1 MAPLEDSSVV
11 GATTLDAFSVS
22 FPDQVEQ
29 ELGGAYGEPHW
40 TNIKRALARPPAF
53 TAVRVNTLKLSRDE
67 ALQALKPHLDGF
79 NTQLAALDASRQP
92 IQAFAHTSLP
102 DVLMI
107 PSSPS
112 GQATV
117 EFNPEFKSI
126 VVDRL
131 CGEAVLRGSDIFARG
146 VMSASAGINAE
157 DEVNVFVDLDHNHT
171 RGSDFAMHNGR
182 KLLIARGVTKM
193 ARTEIF
199 RAVRGLAVTQLVRV
213 CPDAPPMNGVLK
225 GQIYVQNLPCSVVAH
240 VLDPQEGDVILDMC
254 AAPGGK
260 TSHVATL
267 MRNKGILVAC
277 DRSKRKAL
285 ELRTLCDDLQLDCV
299 EPLKMDSTHAL
310 LPKEKV
316 DAALIANNSAFT
328 SVAQVLAQAKEKT
341 PSQARLLQVEGFFP
355 ETFDRILLDPPCSA
369 LGLRPRLLHAGDADN
384 LAEYTN
390 MQRNFLWVAAFLLKP
405 GGTLVYS
412 TCTINPKENEQM
424 VHHALQNYPLELVSQ
439 GEAHIGDRGLAG
451 QGLNEHEASL
461 VQRFDPSNA
470 NLDTMGFFCAKFIK
484 TGSIRPEQSPASS
497 TL

>member
-1 MAPLEDSSVV
+1 
-11 GATTLDAFSVS
+11 
-22 FPDQVEQ
+22 
-29 ELGGAYGEPHW
+29 
-40 TNIKRALARPPAF
+40 
-53 TAVRVNTLKLSRDE
+53 
-67 ALQALKPHLDGF
+67 
-79 NTQLAALDASRQP
+79 
-92 IQAFAHTSLP
+92 
-102 DVLMI
+102 
-107 PSSPS
+107 
-112 GQATV
+112 
-117 EFNPEFKSI
+117 
-126 VVDRL
+126 
-131 CGEAVLRGSDIFARG
+131 
-146 VMSASAGINAE
+146 MSASAGINTE

-171 RGSDFAMHNGR
+171 RGSDFATHNGR

-213 CPDAPPMNGVLK
+213 CPDAPPMNGVMR

-285 ELRTLCDDLQLDCV
+285 ELRTLCEDLHLDCV
-299 EPLKMDSTHAL
+299 EPLKMESTHAL
-310 LPKEKV
+310 LPKDKV
-316 DAALIANNSAFT
+316 DTAPQSGDYTN
-328 SVAQVLAQAKEKT
+328 VAQVLARAKQST
-341 PSQARLLQVEGFFP
+341 PSQARLLQVEGFYP

-424 VHHALQNYPLELVSQ
+424 VHHALQNYPLKLVSQ
-439 GEAHIGDRGLAG
+439 GEAHLGDRGLPG
-451 QGLNEHEASL
+451 QGLTDEEASL
-461 VQRFDPSNA
+461 VQRFDPA
-470 NLDTMGFFCAKFIK
+470 NTDLDTMGFFCAKFIK
-484 TGSIRPEQSPASS
+484 TGPIRQDQTPA
-497 TL
+497 TP

>member
-1 MAPLEDSSVV
+1 MAPLEDTSSVV

-29 ELGGAYGEPHW
+29 ELGAAYGEPHW

-79 NTQLAALDASRQP
+79 NAQLAALDASRQP
-92 IQAFAHTSLP
+92 IEALAHASLP

-112 GQATV
+112 GQASV
-117 EFNPEFKSI
+117 QYNPKFKSI

-157 DEVNVFVDLDHNHT
+157 DDVNVFVDLDHNHT
-171 RGSDFAMHNGR
+171 RGSDFATHNGR
-182 KLLIARGVTKM
+182 KLLIAHGVTKM

-213 CPDAPPMNGVLK
+213 CPDAPPMNGVLR

-240 VLDPQEGDVILDMC
+240 VLDPQQGDVILDMC

-267 MRNKGILVAC
+267 MRNKGTLVAC

-285 ELRTLCDDLQLDCV
+285 ELRTLCEDLHLECV

-310 LPKEKV
+310 LPKDKV
-316 DAALIANNSAFT
+316 DAAPRDGDFT
-328 SVAQVLAQAKEKT
+328 SVAQVLARAKQST
-341 PSQARLLQVEGFFP
+341 PRQARLLQVEGFYP

-424 VHHALQNYPLELVSQ
+424 VHHALQNYPLKLVSQ
-439 GEAHIGDRGLAG
+439 GDAHLGDHGLSG
-451 QGLNEHEASL
+451 QGLNEEEAAL
-461 VQRFDPSNA
+461 VQRFDPA
-470 NLDTMGFFCAKFIK
+470 NTELDTMGFFCAKFVK
-484 TGSIRPEQSPASS
+484 TRDLSALKENS
-497 TL
+497 

>member
-1 MAPLEDSSVV
+1 MAPLEDSTGVV
-11 GATTLDAFSVS
+11 GATTLEAFSVT

-29 ELGGAYGEPHW
+29 ELGAAYGEPHW
-40 TNIKRALARPPAF
+40 TNIKRALARPPSY
-53 TAVRVNTLKLSRDE
+53 TAVRVNTLQLTRDE
-67 ALQALKPHLDGF
+67 ALRALQPHIDGF
-79 NTQLAALDASRQP
+79 NAQLAALDASRRP
-92 IQAFAHTSLP
+92 IEAFAHESLP

-107 PSSPS
+107 PSAAS
-112 GQATV
+112 GEDAV
-117 EFNPEFKSI
+117 EYNAELKSI

-146 VMSASAGINAE
+146 VMSASSGINAE

-171 RGSDFAMHNGR
+171 RGSDFAAHNGR

-213 CPDAPPMNGVLK
+213 CPDAPPMNGVLR

-240 VLDPQEGDVILDMC
+240 ALDPQEGDVILDMC

-267 MRNKGILVAC
+267 MRNRGTLVAC

-285 ELRTLCDDLQLDCV
+285 ELRMLCEELELSCV
-299 EPLKMDSTHAL
+299 VPLKMDSTHSV
-310 LPKEKV
+310 LPKDKV
-316 DAALIANNSAFT
+316 DMALTDTDFT
-328 SVAQVLAQAKEKT
+328 SVAQVLARAKENT
-341 PSQARLLQVEGFFP
+341 PNQARLLQVEGFFP

-390 MQRNFLWVAAFLLKP
+390 MQRNFLWCAAFLLKP

-424 VHHALQNYPLELVSQ
+424 VHHALQNYPFELVSQ

-461 VQRFDPSNA
+461 VQRFDPSNTE
-470 NLDTMGFFCAKFIK
+470 LDTMGFFCAKFVK
-484 TGSIRPEQSPASS
+484 TGSIRQEQGVMPQA
-497 TL
+497 L

>member
-1 MAPLEDSSVV
+1 MAPLEDTSGVV

-22 FPDQVEQ
+22 FPDEVEQ
-29 ELGGAYGEPHW
+29 ELGAAYGEPHW

-67 ALQALKPHLDGF
+67 ALQALKPHLDRF
-79 NTQLAALDASRQP
+79 NTQLASLDASRQP
-92 IQAFAHTSLP
+92 IEAFVHASLP

-117 EFNPEFKSI
+117 EYNPELKSI

-146 VMSASAGINAE
+146 VMSASACINAE

-171 RGSDFAMHNGR
+171 RGSDFAAHNGR
-182 KLLIARGVTKM
+182 KLLIACGVTKM

-213 CPDAPPMNGVLK
+213 CPDAPPMNGVLR
-225 GQIYVQNLPCSVVAH
+225 GHIYVQNLPCSVVAH
-240 VLDPQEGDVILDMC
+240 VLDPQVGDVILDMC

-267 MRNKGILVAC
+267 MRNKGTLVAC

-285 ELRTLCDDLQLDCV
+285 ELRTLCEDLHLECV

-310 LPKEKV
+310 LPKDKV
-316 DAALIANNSAFT
+316 DAAPQDSGYT
-328 SVAQVLAQAKEKT
+328 SVAQVLARAKQST
-341 PSQARLLQVEGFFP
+341 PSQARLLQVKGFFP

-424 VHHALQNYPLELVSQ
+424 VHHALQNYPLKLVSQ
-439 GEAHIGDRGLAG
+439 GDAHIGDRGLLG
-451 QGLNEHEASL
+451 QGLSDEEASL
-461 VQRFDPSNA
+461 VQRFDPA
-470 NLDTMGFFCAKFIK
+470 NTELDTMGFFCAKFIK
-484 TGSIRPEQSPASS
+484 TGPIRQDQAPA

>member
-1 MAPLEDSSVV
+1 MAPLEETLDIV

-29 ELGGAYGEPHW
+29 ELSSAYGESHW
-40 TNIKRALARPPAF
+40 TCIKRALARPPSY
-53 TAVRVNTLKLSRDE
+53 TAVRVNTLQLTRDE
-67 ALQALKPHLDGF
+67 ALQALQPHIDGF
-79 NTQLAALDASRQP
+79 NAQLAALDASRQP
-92 IQAFAHTSLP
+92 IEAFAHGSLP

-107 PSSPS
+107 PSAAC
-112 GQATV
+112 GEAAV
-117 EFNPEFKSI
+117 EYNSELKSI

-146 VMSASAGINAE
+146 VMSASSGLNAE

-171 RGSDFAMHNGR
+171 RGSDFATHNGR

-193 ARTEIF
+193 ARTELF
-199 RAVRGLAVTQLVRV
+199 RAMRGLAVTQLVRV
-213 CPDAPPMNGVLK
+213 CPDAPPMNGVLR

-240 VLDPQEGDVILDMC
+240 ALDPQEGDVILDMC

-267 MRNKGILVAC
+267 MRNRGTLVAC

-285 ELRTLCDDLQLDCV
+285 ELRALCEELELNCV
-299 EPLKMDSTHAL
+299 VPLKMDSTHSV

-316 DAALIANNSAFT
+316 DAALTGQDFT
-328 SVAQVLAQAKEKT
+328 SVAQVLARAKEST

-355 ETFDRILLDPPCSA
+355 GTFDRILLDPPCSA

-390 MQRNFLWVAAFLLKP
+390 MQRNFLWCAAFLLKP

-424 VHHALQNYPLELVSQ
+424 VHHALQNYPFELVSQ

-461 VQRFDPSNA
+461 VQRFDPSNTE
-470 NLDTMGFFCAKFIK
+470 LDTMGFFCAKFVK
-484 TGSIRPEQSPASS
+484 TGSIRQEQGVIPPAP
-497 TL
+497 